1 MGVANISELV
11 NKAYAQYI
19 GKSDIEL
26 LTLKEFCDIGSDEAT
41 FSKSLFT
48 KALIDV
54 VTKNFFT
61 DTSYANEY
69 TDLFYEDVE
78 RFGAITQMIHVEA
91 PEAKENSAW
100 KTFTSGTS
108 TVGNY
113 TVYLPVVETQ
123 YYVKSSSWAVPVSIS
138 WEQWDTAFRDEES
151 LNSFVNYVFLSVD
164 NAIKIHLEEMD
175 NLNRNNFIAEKI
187 EYNRKADRVGTHVVD
202 LAEEYAK
209 AKGITEPLS
218 RDSLMLDREFLNFA
232 AMTLDN
238 YIGYFKKPTSLFNT
252 KGCTRFTPEDRLV
265 CQVLQYFESAMGSFG
280 YANTF
285 HENYVK
291 LPLHQ
296 SIPWVQSPGDLSLDD
311 ISSLHVET
319 ENGVVETSGIVA
331 FIADKWSIMHTIRS
345 NRVASQY
352 FDIENITNYEY
363 QHRDSYLNNL
373 SMNAVV
379 FVINDYPGN
388 KVKKSK

>member
-1 MGVANISELV
+1 MAVANISDLV

-19 GKSDIEL
+19 GKEEIGQ

-41 FSKSLFT
+41 FSKSQFT

-61 DTSYANEY
+61 DTTYANEY
-69 TDLFYEDVE
+69 TDLFYEDSE

-91 PEAKENSAW
+91 PEAKENTAW

-123 YYVKSSSWAVPVSIS
+123 YYVKSSSWAIPVAIS
-138 WEQWDTAFRDEES
+138 WEQWDTAFRDVDS
-151 LNSFVNYVFLSVD
+151 LNSFINYVFLSVE

-187 EYNRKADRVGTHVVD
+187 EYNRKSDKVGTHVVD
-202 LAEEYAK
+202 LTEEYAK
-209 AKGITEPLS
+209 AKRITEPLS

-252 KGCTRFTPEDRLV
+252 KGSTRFTPEDRLV

-280 YANTF
+280 YASTF
-285 HENYVK
+285 HDNYVK

-296 SIPWVQSPGDLSLDD
+296 SIPWIQSPGDLSFDD

-319 ENGVVETSGIVA
+319 ESGVVETSGIVA

-373 SMNAVV
+373 GMNAVV

-388 KVKKSK
+388 NVKKTK